1 MKIIMYHYI
10 RESLKQLPKFR
21 YLHIENFKKQ
31 LDFFEKEFGFVTYDE
46 FLYLKE
52 NPLFCNKLKNKILL
66 TFDDGLKDH
75 YNYVFNELVKR
86 KLFGIF
92 FVPTRIFKQKKALD
106 VHRIHYLL
114 GKMGG
119 GILLNTAYNII
130 KPNILKKSS
139 LKLFKNYYQELNDD
153 KNTKDFKLLFNYFI
167 KPKNKEKILDEI
179 VAHFWNDEEIFNNLY
194 LNKDELKIMSENDML
209 IASHSSTHLSFKT
222 LDICNQKYE
231 LQTSISFLNSFIKQP
246 IQLFSYPYGEN
257 TAYSKR
263 WLKNNNFDFAF
274 NSIPSKDIEY
284 KDLINNPFALH
295 RYDCN
300 EFIYGKASFG

>member
-21 YLHIENFKKQ
+21 YLHIKNFKKQ

>member
-1 MKIIMYHYI
+1 MYHYI
-10 RESLKQLPKFR
+10 RESLKQLPNFR

>member
-10 RESLKQLPKFR
+10 RESLKPLPNFR

-31 LDFFEKEFGFVTYDE
+31 LDFFKKEFGFVSYDE

-52 NPLFCNKLKNKILL
+52 NPLFCSKLKNKVLL

-75 YNYVFNELVKR
+75 YNYVFNKLIKR
-86 KLFGIF
+86 KILGIF
-92 FVPTRIFKQKKALD
+92 FVPTRIFKLSKALD

-119 GILLNTAYNII
+119 GNLLNLTHNII
-130 KPNILKKSS
+130 KPHVLKKSS
-139 LKLFKNYYQELNDD
+139 LKLFKNSYQTLDD
-153 KNTKDFKLLFNYFI
+153 DRNTKDFKLLFNYFI
-167 KPKNKEKILDEI
+167 KPKYKEKILDEI

-194 LNKDELKIMSENDML
+194 LNKDELKIMSENGML
-209 IASHSSTHLSFKT
+209 IASHSSTHLNFKT
-222 LDICNQKYE
+222 LTPYEQKYE
-231 LQTSISFLNSFIKQP
+231 LKNSTKFLNSFIKQP
-246 IQLFSYPYGEN
+246 MQLFSYPYGEN

-274 NSIPSKDIEY
+274 SSIPSKDIEY

-300 EFIYGKASFG
+300 EFIHGKASFG

>member
-1 MKIIMYHYI
+1 W
-10 RESLKQLPKFR
+10 
-21 YLHIENFKKQ
+21 
-31 LDFFEKEFGFVTYDE
+31 
-46 FLYLKE
+46 
-52 NPLFCNKLKNKILL
+52 
-66 TFDDGLKDH
+66 
-75 YNYVFNELVKR
+75 
-86 KLFGIF
+86 
-92 FVPTRIFKQKKALD
+92 
-106 VHRIHYLL
+106 
-114 GKMGG
+114 GG

-167 KPKNKEKILDEI
+167 KPKYKEKILDEM
-179 VAHFWNDEEIFNNLY
+179 VARFWNDEEIFNNLY

-222 LDICNQKYE
+222 LDICDQKYE

>member
-1 MKIIMYHYI
+1 MKIIMYHYV
-10 RESLKQLPKFR
+10 RESLKQLPNFR

-86 KLFGIF
+86 KILGIF
-92 FVPTRIFKQKKALD
+92 FVPTRIFKQKKALNA
-106 VHRIHYLL
+106 HRIHYLL

-167 KPKNKEKILDEI
+167 KPKYKEKILDEM
-179 VAHFWNDEEIFNNLY
+179 VARFWNDEEIFNNLY

-222 LDICNQKYE
+222 LDICDQKYE

>member
-1 MKIIMYHYI
+1 
-10 RESLKQLPKFR
+10 FR

-86 KLFGIF
+86 KILGIF
-92 FVPTRIFKQKKALD
+92 FVPTRIFKQKKALN

-167 KPKNKEKILDEI
+167 KPKYKEKILDEM
-179 VAHFWNDEEIFNNLY
+179 VARFWNDEEIFNNLY

-222 LDICNQKYE
+222 LDICDQKYE

>member
-31 LDFFEKEFGFVTYDE
+31 LDFFEKEFGFITYDE

-119 GILLNTAYNII
+119 GDII
-130 KPNILKKSS
+130 KYCLQYHK
-139 LKLFKNYYQELNDD
+139 
-153 KNTKDFKLLFNYFI
+153 TKHI
-167 KPKNKEKILDEI
+167 EKI
-179 VAHFWNDEEIFNNLY
+179 F
-194 LNKDELKIMSENDML
+194 LK
-209 IASHSSTHLSFKT
+209 
-222 LDICNQKYE
+222 
-231 LQTSISFLNSFIKQP
+231 
-246 IQLFSYPYGEN
+246 
-257 TAYSKR
+257 
-263 WLKNNNFDFAF
+263 AF
-274 NSIPSKDIEY
+274 
-284 KDLINNPFALH
+284 
-295 RYDCN
+295 
-300 EFIYGKASFG
+300 

>member
-31 LDFFEKEFGFVTYDE
+31 LDFFEKEFGFITYDE

>member
-1 MKIIMYHYI
+1 MYHYI